1 MLLCWAQVTMK
12 SKKYWSRAID
22 LSLPLLLLRNREKK
36 VITLDVLITMLLV
49 NSPVNEAARCLSE
62 NRF

>member
-1 MLLCWAQVTMK
+1 MK